1 MLPHKHFLISGL
13 TIFLAAILLFPEKSV
28 IGIGEW
34 VLIGGLLS
42 SAIDLDIY
50 ILVLLKSR
58 SESRLKPFR
67 NPLEIYRNF
76 GLFMDTIFKTGLWKI
91 GLVTHLT
98 LSALL
103 ILLPYV
109 FSSAYFVPVALGVIS
124 HIITDMP
131 NLQRLV
137 K

>member
-91 GLVTHLT
+91 GLITHLA
-98 LSALL
+98 LSVL
-103 ILLPYV
+103 IVILFYL
-109 FSSAYFVPVALGVIS
+109 FSNTYFIPIVLGVVS
-124 HIITDMP
+124 HIITDIP